1 MLKVIAKGDFLMDGF
16 KEIHLWETL
25 LRSTLSFF
33 TILVLARIIG
43 KKQLSQ
49 LTFFH
54 YITGIT
60 IGSIAAEVSTQ
71 HDTDFF
77 DGSIALICWTLL
89 TLLVSFL
96 TLNFSK
102 IRILI
107 DDRPTIVIQNGTIIK
122 KGMKKAR
129 MHTDELGMLLREQG
143 IFSFNEVHYAVFE
156 TNGELSILKK
166 PTFAN
171 ATKEDINADL
181 TPLPHIPTEIIRSG
195 KIIRKNLKELEIT
208 EDWVLEKLKEK
219 NVEIDKVYFAQIL
232 PDDSIYISLDKS
244 DED

>member
-1 MLKVIAKGDFLMDGF
+1 MDGF
-16 KEIHLWETL
+16 SNIHVGETL
-25 LRSTLSFF
+25 LRSILSFF

-71 HDTDFF
+71 HDTDYW
-77 DGSIALICWTLL
+77 DGFLALICWTLL
-89 TLLVSFL
+89 TLLISFL

-107 DDRPTIVIQNGTIIK
+107 DDRPTILIQNGTILK

-129 MHTDELGMLLREQG
+129 IHTDELGMLLREQG
-143 IFSFNEVHYAVFE
+143 IFSFNEVHYAIFE

-166 PTFAN
+166 PSFAN
-171 ATKEDINADL
+171 ATKPDVGADL
-181 TPLPHIPTEIIRSG
+181 SLPCHLPTEIIRSG
-195 KIIRKNLKELEIT
+195 KIVRKNLKELNLSEK
-208 EDWVLEKLKEK
+208 WVMDNLKTK
-219 NVEIDKVYFAQIL
+219 NVDIKDVYIAQVL
-232 PDDSIYISLDKS
+232 QDNSLYISLNSQDN
-244 DED
+244 

>member
-1 MLKVIAKGDFLMDGF
+1 MDGF
-16 KEIHLWETL
+16 SNIHFGETL

-33 TILVLARIIG
+33 TILLLARIIG

-71 HDTDFF
+71 HDTDYW
-77 DGSIALICWTLL
+77 DGFTALICWTLL
-89 TLLVSFL
+89 TLLISFL

-102 IRILI
+102 IRILV
-107 DDRPTIVIQNGTIIK
+107 DDRPTILIQNGTIIK

-129 MHTDELGMLLREQG
+129 LHTEELGMLLREQG

-166 PTFAN
+166 PAYAN
-171 ATKEDINADL
+171 ATKQDTKANLA
-181 TPLPHIPTEIIRSG
+181 PPPHLPTEIIRSG
-195 KIIRKNLKELEIT
+195 KILRKNLLELDLT
-208 EDWVLEKLKEK
+208 EEWVMHKLKK
-219 NVEIDKVYFAQIL
+219 KHIEIKDVYFAQVQEDNSL
-232 PDDSIYISLDKS
+232 YISLNNQD
-244 DED
+244 D

>member
-1 MLKVIAKGDFLMDGF
+1 MDGF
-16 KEIHLWETL
+16 SNIHFGETL
-25 LRSTLSFF
+25 LRSILSFF

-60 IGSIAAEVSTQ
+60 IGSIAADISTQ
-71 HDTDFF
+71 HETDYWDGFF
-77 DGSIALICWTLL
+77 ALICWTLL
-89 TLLVSFL
+89 TLLISFL

-102 IRILI
+102 IRLLI
-107 DDRPTIVIQNGTIIK
+107 DDRPTILIQNGTIIK

-143 IFSFNEVHYAVFE
+143 IFSFNEVHYAIFE

-166 PTFAN
+166 PSFAN
-171 ATKEDINADL
+171 ATKADVGADL
-181 TPLPHIPTEIIRSG
+181 SLPLHLPTEIIRNG
-195 KIIRKNLKELEIT
+195 KIVRKNLKELDLSEK
-208 EDWVLEKLKEK
+208 WVMDNLKTK
-219 NVEIDKVYFAQIL
+219 NVDIKDVYFAQVL
-232 PDDSIYISLDKS
+232 QDNSLYISLNNQDN
-244 DED
+244 

>member
-1 MLKVIAKGDFLMDGF
+1 MDGF
-16 KEIHLWETL
+16 STIHFWETL

-60 IGSIAAEVSTQ
+60 IGSIAAEVSTE
-71 HDTDFF
+71 HETDFW
-77 DGSIALICWTLL
+77 DGFIALIWWTLL
-89 TLLVSFL
+89 TLLISFL

-102 IRILI
+102 IRALV
-107 DDRPTIVIQNGTIIK
+107 DDRPTILIQNGTVIK

-129 MHTDELGMLLREQG
+129 IHTDELGMLLREQG

-156 TNGELSILKK
+156 TNGELSVLKK

-171 ATKEDINADL
+171 ATKQDAKADL
-181 TPLPHIPTEIIRSG
+181 SLPPHLPTEIIRSG
-195 KIIRKNLKELEIT
+195 KILRKNLEELELT
-208 EDWVLEKLKEK
+208 EEWVMHKLKEK
-219 NVEIDKVYFAQIL
+219 QIDIKDVYFAQVL
-232 PDDSIYISLDKS
+232 ENNQLYISLNNQDN
-244 DED
+244 